1 MTDSEQEVQAQA
13 EQVSVKK
20 QKMTGKHIGF
30 LIACCAMEFCC
41 VAAWFN
47 SAGIFYPGITS
58 EFGVGTGQVSL
69 YMSISFFVTM
79 FVLPV
84 GGRMLEKRSALVVY
98 AATNIM
104 MAAAFALNAAA
115 PNVWI
120 MYISGVLA
128 GCMGAFDMYLLP
140 VLMARFFKER
150 TGLFV
155 GIAAS
160 MSGVGAAVWNLV
172 IAMVIQGAGWRMG
185 YVTLAAVIVVVVLP
199 LTFLFV
205 RSYPEQL
212 GVRAFGAVLNPGEE
226 INAGETKSTIIHVS
240 GADYAKV
247 VKSPAF
253 VLLIIMAMVAGMA
266 VMMSQYLTSYAISV
280 GYALTI
286 GATMTSLSMIGNMLG
301 KLLFSAAADKS
312 VTLAILCPIIF
323 PIIGFVGLI
332 FLGTVSPMIAIAA
345 AFLYGTIQPSN
356 TSILPLVVQK
366 LFGDKD
372 YGKIWSTISPFSSF
386 ACGVGSSIWGFIY
399 DASGTFI
406 VIFTVGIILLLIRL
420 VAYFI
425 ALPIARKIPHTEEE
439 REVVS

>member
-1 MTDSEQEVQAQA
+1 MAIE
-13 EQVSVKK
+13 K

-30 LIACCAMEFCC
+30 LLACCAMEFCC

-47 SAGIFYPGITS
+47 SAGIFYPGVTQ
-58 EFGVGTGQVSL
+58 EFNVGTGQVGL

-79 FVLPV
+79 FVLPP
-84 GGRMLEKRSALVVY
+84 GGRLMEKRSCLAIY

-104 MAAAFALNAAA
+104 MAIAFALNAAA
-115 PNVWI
+115 PNVWV

-128 GCMGAFDMYLLP
+128 GCMGAFDMYMIP
-140 VLMARFFKER
+140 VIMARFFKER
-150 TGLFV
+150 TGFFV

-160 MSGVGAAVWNLV
+160 MSGVGAAVWNIV

-185 YVTLAAVIVVVVLP
+185 YLTLCIVVVVVVLP

-212 GVRAFGAVLNPGEE
+212 GVRAYGEVLDGEE
-226 INAGETKSTIIHVS
+226 IRSDRTKSTIVHVS

-247 VKSPAF
+247 VKSPVL

-312 VTLAILCPIIF
+312 TTLAVICPIIF
-323 PIIGFVGLI
+323 PIIGFLGLI
-332 FLGTVSPMIAIAA
+332 FLGTVSPYIAIAA
-345 AFLYGTIQPSN
+345 AFLYGTIQPPCRTKS
-356 TSILPLVVQK
+356 L
-366 LFGDKD
+366 
-372 YGKIWSTISPFSSF
+372 W
-386 ACGVGSSIWGFIY
+386 
-399 DASGTFI
+399 
-406 VIFTVGIILLLIRL
+406 
-420 VAYFI
+420 
-425 ALPIARKIPHTEEE
+425 
-439 REVVS
+439 

>member
-1 MTDSEQEVQAQA
+1 MSDSKEEAAKAPV
-13 EQVSVKK
+13 EK

-30 LIACCAMEFCC
+30 LLACCAMEFCC

-47 SAGIFYPGITS
+47 SAGIFYPGVS
-58 EFGVGTGQVSL
+58 QEFNVGTGQIGL

-79 FVLPV
+79 FVLPP
-84 GGRMLEKRSALVVY
+84 GGRLMEKRSCLAIY

-115 PNVWI
+115 PNVWF

-128 GCMGAFDMYLLP
+128 GCMGAFDMYMIP
-140 VLMARFFKER
+140 VIMARFFKER
-150 TGLFV
+150 TGFFV

-160 MSGVGAAVWNLV
+160 MSGVGAAVWNIV

-185 YVTLAAVIVVVVLP
+185 YLTLCIVVIVVVLP

-212 GVRAFGAVLNPGEE
+212 GIRAYGEVLDDEE
-226 INAGETKSTIIHVS
+226 IRPDRTKSTIVHVS

-247 VKSPAF
+247 AKSPVI
-253 VLLIIMAMVAGMA
+253 VLLVIMAMVAGMA

-280 GYALTI
+280 GYALTV

-312 VTLAILCPIIF
+312 TTLAVICPIVF
-323 PIIGFVGLI
+323 PIIGFLGLI
-332 FLGTVSPMIAIAA
+332 FLGTVSPYIAIAA

-356 TSILPLVVQK
+356 TSILPLVVQN

-399 DASGTFI
+399 DASGTFF
-406 VIFTVGIILLLIRL
+406 VIFIVGIILLLIRL
-420 VAYFI
+420 VCYFI
-425 ALPIARKIPHTEEE
+425 ALPIAKRIPHTEED
-439 REVVS
+439 REVVNA

>member
-1 MTDSEQEVQAQA
+1 MSDSKEEAAKAPV
-13 EQVSVKK
+13 EK

-30 LIACCAMEFCC
+30 LLACCAMEFCC
-41 VAAWFN
+41 VAAWSN
-47 SAGIFYPGITS
+47 SAGIFYPGVS
-58 EFGVGTGQVSL
+58 QEFNVGTGQIGL

-79 FVLPV
+79 FVLPP
-84 GGRMLEKRSALVVY
+84 GGRLMEKRSCLAIY

-115 PNVWI
+115 PNVWF

-128 GCMGAFDMYLLP
+128 GCMGAFDMYMIP
-140 VLMARFFKER
+140 VIMARFFKER
-150 TGLFV
+150 TGFFV

-160 MSGVGAAVWNLV
+160 MSGVGAAVWNIV

-185 YVTLAAVIVVVVLP
+185 YLTLCIVVIVVVLP

-212 GVRAFGAVLNPGEE
+212 GIRAYGEVLDDEE
-226 INAGETKSTIIHVS
+226 IRPDRTKSTIVHVS

-247 VKSPAF
+247 AKSPVI
-253 VLLIIMAMVAGMA
+253 VLLVIMAMVAGMA

-312 VTLAILCPIIF
+312 TTLAVICPIVF
-323 PIIGFVGLI
+323 PIIGFLGLI
-332 FLGTVSPMIAIAA
+332 FLGTVSPYIAIAA

-356 TSILPLVVQK
+356 TSILPLVVQN

-399 DASGTFI
+399 DASGTFF
-406 VIFTVGIILLLIRL
+406 VIFIVGIILLLIRL
-420 VAYFI
+420 VCYFI
-425 ALPIARKIPHTEEE
+425 ALPIAKRIPHTEED
-439 REVVS
+439 REVVNA

>member
-1 MTDSEQEVQAQA
+1 MSDSKEEAAKAPV
-13 EQVSVKK
+13 EK

-30 LIACCAMEFCC
+30 LLACCAMEFCC

-47 SAGIFYPGITS
+47 SAGIFYPGVS
-58 EFGVGTGQVSL
+58 QEFNVGTGQIGL

-79 FVLPV
+79 FVLPP
-84 GGRMLEKRSALVVY
+84 GGRLMEKRSCLAIY

-115 PNVWI
+115 PNVWF

-128 GCMGAFDMYLLP
+128 GCMGAFDMYMIP
-140 VLMARFFKER
+140 VIMARFFKER
-150 TGLFV
+150 TGFFV

-160 MSGVGAAVWNLV
+160 MSGVGAAVWNIV

-185 YVTLAAVIVVVVLP
+185 YLTLCIVVIVVVLP

-212 GVRAFGAVLNPGEE
+212 GIRAYGEVLDDEE
-226 INAGETKSTIIHVS
+226 IRPDRTKSTIVHVS

-247 VKSPAF
+247 AKSPVI
-253 VLLIIMAMVAGMA
+253 VLLVIMAMVAGMA

-312 VTLAILCPIIF
+312 TTLAVICPIVF
-323 PIIGFVGLI
+323 PIIGFLGLI
-332 FLGTVSPMIAIAA
+332 FLGTVSPYIAIAA

-356 TSILPLVVQK
+356 TSILPLVVQN

-399 DASGTFI
+399 DASGTFF
-406 VIFTVGIILLLIRL
+406 VIFIVGIILLLIRL
-420 VAYFI
+420 VCYFI
-425 ALPIARKIPHTEEE
+425 ALPIAKRIPHTEED
-439 REVVS
+439 REVVNA

>member
-1 MTDSEQEVQAQA
+1 MSDSEKENV
-13 EQVSVKK
+13 EK
-20 QKMTGKHIGF
+20 QKLTGKHIGF

-47 SAGIFYPGITS
+47 SAGIFYPGIS
-58 EFGVGTGQVSL
+58 QEFNVGTGQIGL

-79 FVLPV
+79 LVLPP
-84 GGRMLEKRSALVVY
+84 GGRLMEKRSCLAIY

-115 PNVWI
+115 PNVWF

-128 GCMGAFDMYLLP
+128 GCMGAFDMYMIP
-140 VLMARFFKER
+140 VIMARFFKER
-150 TGLFV
+150 TGFFV

-160 MSGVGAAVWNLV
+160 MSGIGAAVWNIV

-185 YVTLAAVIVVVVLP
+185 YLTLCVVVIVVVLP

-212 GVRAFGAVLNPGEE
+212 GIRAYGEVIDDEE
-226 INAGETKSTIIHVS
+226 IRPDRTKSTIVHVS

-247 VKSPAF
+247 AKSPVL

-286 GATMTSLSMIGNMLG
+286 GATMTSLSMVGNMLG

-312 VTLAILCPIIF
+312 TTLAVVCPIIF
-323 PIIGFVGLI
+323 PIIGFLGLI
-332 FLGTVSPMIAIAA
+332 FLGTVSPYIAIAA

-356 TSILPLVVQK
+356 TSILPLVVQN

-399 DASGTFI
+399 DASGTFL
-406 VIFTVGIILLLIRL
+406 VIFIVGIVLLLIRL
-420 VAYFI
+420 ACYFI
-425 ALPIARKIPHTEEE
+425 ALPIAKKIPHTEED
-439 REVVS
+439 REVVNAG